1 MQDGRWN
8 QSLPLSL
15 LMKDGGRVLE
25 GDGGVFSET
34 SSDGD
39 LYLDSMADMDAGV
52 GEFSDLTAFLSQDE
66 INRSLDLAREAFS
79 DAEDRGVTVS
89 PIPRTQE
96 PALYFPSPTPFNTTE
111 YLTKSTSFPHQT
123 KAHSPDDSHSVKVTS
138 SQSFHLSRPI
148 QATCEAMALP
158 EKFVCHKN
166 ITPVYKQDKP
176 RLVHEGLELNERAAS
191 ATEFCS
197 RAATFIEELSSI
209 FKGSARPEHM
219 GEEDSSSPDSGYL
232 SPKSHWPA
240 PQGSASVPPQPLI
253 QQGAPQ
259 QCEPGLGIQL
269 ASMMGGMGVK
279 GVPPLSVTGVPIVS
293 NLMSVNELMGKQQ
306 HSGAPLMGK
315 QQHSGA
321 QLMGKQQHSGAQLM
335 GKQQHSG
342 AQLMGEQQHSEA
354 QLMGEQQHSEAQLMG
369 KQQHSGAQLMGKQQH
384 SGAQLMGKQQHS
396 GAQLMGE
403 QQHSEAQLMGEQ
415 QHSGAMLMGKQ
426 QHSGAQLMGEQQH
439 SGAML
444 MGKQQHSGAQLMG
457 EQQHSEAQLMGEQQ
471 HSGAMLMGKQQHS
484 GAQLMGEQQHSGAM
498 LMRKQQHSG
507 AQLMGKQQHS
517 EAQLMGKQQHS
528 GAQLMGE
535 QQHSGAQLMGEQ
547 QHSESQL
554 MGEQQHSGTQ
564 LLGKQQHS
572 GAQLMGKQQHSGT
585 QLLGKQQHSGAQ
597 LMGEQQHSG
606 AKLMGEQ
613 QHSGAQLMGEQQ
625 HSGAKLM
632 GEQQHSGAQLMGE
645 KLSGAQLMGEQQH
658 SGAQLMGEKLSGAQ
672 LMGEKLSGAQ
682 SVDGD
687 LSLPHFTQKLKSQ
700 EVAEGHPIRLECRVA
715 GIPQPLVRWFCEGRE
730 LHHCPD
736 IQIWRDGALH
746 TLVIAEAFEDDTGRY
761 TCVASNSLGADNTS
775 AEVYIQ
781 GASSSDSEGEVS
793 KSRSGAMPQVQK
805 KTTSISVSI
814 RSPSPK
820 SPEAVPHRSTLVL
833 SAPPHRMQSPV
844 SSLYGGGGPLTAP
857 PIFTKLLQN
866 AQASEGQVVVLEC
879 RVRGSFPLQ
888 VQWFRQGQVIQDSP
902 DFRILQKKPRSAA
915 EPEEICTLVIAEA
928 FPEDGG
934 QFCCIATNLYG
945 SVSSTAQLSVTGGA
959 FNTPTAV
966 YDSFRNG
973 VAPGDDSVF
982 EDTQAFPPPPPTE
995 ISLLEVP
1002 PKVPPSTCTE
1012 GFHVNELEIWPS
1024 MSGLQPVHMYHDVE
1038 GQDRANWALQNG
1050 RPASPPQPTFSLLP
1064 REAQPDLP
1072 GPAKMSPPPV
1082 KEGPPLPT
1090 KPKLNAEQ
1098 LKQLQDQII
1107 LEQQEAANWIQHQEQ
1122 EQEVPP
1128 LPQQP
1133 PEVPSLPSPPLPPP
1147 PSFQELESSAM
1158 QTSTF
1163 NYARPKQFIAAQS
1176 PGGTGPMGG
1185 YVTQSS
1191 GSSGSSLPSPLSPP
1205 TSQKPFTRV
1214 VLPPFSKGGSIES
1227 QSPSSPSFP
1236 PPPPPFLSSSISSLS
1251 GPAKDFPP
1259 PPPPPPPPVSSA
1271 PPYSLAHS
1279 NSSSPFTS
1287 MSQSPA
1293 GFLASVLPATPTSPS
1308 FNALGL
1314 PKGNGTISA
1323 FPRKQSRGTPR
1334 LASDSDI
1341 QGTKDA
1347 VIQDLERKLRFKEER
1362 MSNGQQRLTYEEKMA
1377 RRLLGADNAATVL
1390 NTQQQD
1396 EEPVTQDSSSSD
1408 IESVPQKEYKVSSF
1422 EQRLISEIEFRLER
1436 SPVEESDDDVQHDED
1451 TTGTGVVPF
1460 FDSKLKH
1467 YKVFEGMP
1475 VTFSCKV
1482 IGDPKPKIYWF
1493 KDGKQ
1498 ISKRSEHYRISR
1510 DADGTCNLHTA
1521 AASLD
1526 DDGNYTIMAGNPE
1539 GRVSCTGRM
1548 MVQAVNQRGRSQR
1561 STPGHIRRPRSRS
1574 RDSGDENE
1582 NIQERHFRPHFL
1594 QAPGD
1599 LIVQEGRLC
1608 RMDCKVSG
1616 LPTPDLIWQL
1626 NGQTIRPDSAHKM
1639 LVRENGVH
1647 SLVIE
1652 PVSSRDA
1659 GIYTCIASN
1668 RAGQNSFNLELIV
1681 AAKEMHKAPS
1691 FIEKLQNTGVAE
1703 GYPVRLECRV
1713 SAVPYPQIFWK
1724 KENESFT
1731 HNTDRISMHQDN
1743 CGYLCMIIQPAMK
1756 EDAGWYT
1763 VSAKNEAGIVSST
1776 ARLDVHT
1783 QWQQPNTPKPKKV
1796 RPSTSRYAAL
1806 TERGLDVKAAFF
1818 PDSSPLQPGGLVES
1832 DDL

>member
-1090 KPKLNAEQ
+1090 KPKLAEGIEEETEHDRNAEQ

-1396 EEPVTQDSSSSD
+1396 EEPVTQ
-1408 IESVPQKEYKVSSF
+1408 EYKVSSF